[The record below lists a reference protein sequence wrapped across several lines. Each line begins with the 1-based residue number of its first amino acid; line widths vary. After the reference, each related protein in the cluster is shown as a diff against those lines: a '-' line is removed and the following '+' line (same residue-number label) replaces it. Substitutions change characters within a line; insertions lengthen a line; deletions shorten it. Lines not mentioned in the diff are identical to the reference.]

1 MQTAAPS
8 KPKATSYQYG
18 EEYQTQLA
26 EKYRNR
32 HSNHWKVRVEL
43 ANRLVSQYA
52 LPRLGHKSASDIIVT
67 DVGCSIGT
75 FAIEFAKLGYR
86 SYGVDFD
93 PEALTLARQLCE
105 EENTHAEFICDDIA
119 NWNNQSPLRS
129 ILPFVLIFLNISM
142 TMN

>member
-32 HSNHWKVRVEL
+32 HSNHWKVRVAL

-52 LPRLGHKSASDIIVT
+52 LPRLGHKSTSDIIVT

-93 PEALTLARQLCE
+93 PEALT
-105 EENTHAEFICDDIA
+105 
-119 NWNNQSPLRS
+119 
-129 ILPFVLIFLNISM
+129 
-142 TMN
+142 

>member
-1 MQTAAPS
+1 MQTAVAS

-18 EEYQTQLA
+18 EEYQIQLA

-32 HSNHWKVRVEL
+32 HTNHWKIRVEL

-52 LPRLGHKSASDIIVT
+52 LPRLKHKGANDVIFV

-86 SYGVDFD
+86 AYGVDFD
-93 PEALTLARQLCE
+93 PKAIELARRLCCE
-105 EENTHAEFICDDIA
+105 ENIHAEFICDDIA
-119 NWNNQSPLRS
+119 N
-129 ILPFVLIFLNISM
+129 
-142 TMN
+142 